1 MQYQPQE
8 LFIVPREVTED
19 VDVKNVN
26 VREIQTRCPR
36 ALSKRARI
44 NVQHSS
50 QPELRCVKPLWLPED
65 QCDSAEPATEL
76 GKGFLLAN

>member
-19 VDVKNVN
+19 MDVNVN
-26 VREIQTRCPR
+26 GREIQTRCPR
-36 ALSKRARI
+36 ALSKQARM

-65 QCDSAEPATEL
+65 QCDSVEPATEQ